1 MCSIKSSRYFKIS
14 KKNLYIW
21 LDRGK
26 NCKRY
31 FFLQG
36 FFFITIY
43 LIIIDNWILTLFV
56 KISYNLTKKDVQ
68 YLVNCDSSKKSV
80 SYFPFSVP
88 YVTIFINNFLHLLLN
103 RCDVKLPPVLIDC
116 SVFTS
121 LGSFFMHLPEH
132 FFVVVIFPGYWY

>member
-1 MCSIKSSRYFKIS
+1 MKIS
-14 KKNLYIW
+14 
-21 LDRGK
+21 
-26 NCKRY
+26 C
-31 FFLQG
+31 
-36 FFFITIY
+36 
-43 LIIIDNWILTLFV
+43 
-56 KISYNLTKKDVQ
+56 NLTKKDVQ

-121 LGSFFMHLPEH
+121 LGSFFMHLSEH
-132 FFVVVIFPGYWY
+132 FFVVVVVIFPWLLNIKSTKKMEKATLSRLLSSEFEDSFTYPFIK